1 MKIGKIFL
9 FFLGFVILGMMI
21 GEGGDAMYTGEDTL
35 SGYLNNFLETKIY
48 QVFKNPQISELSEYF
63 TSLIIVLLVY
73 FISDKKVWKSWFSK

>member
-9 FFLGFVILGMMI
+9 YFFFFFLLGIKI
-21 GEGGDAMYTGEDTL
+21 GEGGGGMYTGEDTL
-35 SGYLNNFLETKIY
+35 LGYLNNFLETKIY

-73 FISDKKVWKSWFSK
+73 FISDKKVWKS

>member
-9 FFLGFVILGMMI
+9 YFFGFVLLGIMI
-21 GEGGDAMYTGEDTL
+21 GEGGGGMYTGEDRL
-35 SGYLNNFLETKIY
+35 LGYLNNFLETKIY

-73 FISDKKVWKSWFSK
+73 FISDKKVWKS